1 MQNPDIDL
9 SRKLYRIQA
18 QITAA
23 MDRDHAWQIIQDAPE
38 SMRQMLINHAQTVFS
53 IRRFHERQKRKSK
66 AGGKNEY

>member
-23 MDRDHAWQIIQDAPE
+23 RDRDHAWQIIRDAPA
-38 SMRQMLINHAQTVFS
+38 SMRPRLINHAQTVFS
-53 IRRFHERQKRKSK
+53 IRRYYERQK
-66 AGGKNEY
+66 